1 MSHDPEEK
9 EGSNHT
15 SFVLHFRSGQRYG
28 LPHGPCSGLWSLAI
42 PQEKD
47 EETDRGGE
55 HPILCLRSCAKLAT
69 SFEMGDTPAEQK
81 L

>member
-1 MSHDPEEK
+1 MTLKRKRAQTIHR
-9 EGSNHT
+9 
-15 SFVLHFRSGQRYG
+15 SFSISGAAKRYG